1 VTGSAHRHRV
11 SRRAVLRGL
20 GASLTLPFLPSLAWA
35 GDPQAASAPP
45 RRFACLLFANGV
57 KEGDWGVE
65 TDATGRITGVRRSL
79 RPLAEWTDQL
89 FLPRRLHLF
98 DDTFGVHLPFYTNF
112 LTGREVPRGSLPR
125 LGISLDQQMAQTVGS
140 STPLGSLVL
149 GTEVAGIGLDQ
160 GKPAIYKGTVSW
172 SSPTTPITPETIPR
186 AAFDRLFDTSDRALD
201 RSVLDRV
208 QRQARDLRRDLD
220 RTDQRKLDEYLE
232 SVREVERRVEIATTE
247 RPEDAWQP
255 TLDEPDVPRP
265 QEGRPP
271 TVPEHVRLMLD
282 ILVLALQMDRTRV
295 ATFLFQNDLT
305 GMTFDFIEGVG
316 KTGLH
321 TMSHHRQRAET
332 LRQYQLVNQWH
343 SAQFAYVLD
352 KMAAVDEGDGT
363 TLLDNTMLLF
373 GSTMMDGD
381 SHDANDLPLI
391 VAGGRSAGIRGGR
404 AVRYDRLEDR
414 RLCNLHLDLLNRMG
428 HDAESFGNSHYRLP
442 EVGG

>member
-1 VTGSAHRHRV
+1 
-11 SRRAVLRGL
+11 
-20 GASLTLPFLPSLAWA
+20 
-35 GDPQAASAPP
+35 
-45 RRFACLLFANGV
+45 
-57 KEGDWGVE
+57 
-65 TDATGRITGVRRSL
+65 
-79 RPLAEWTDQL
+79 
-89 FLPRRLHLF
+89 
-98 DDTFGVHLPFYTNF
+98 
-112 LTGREVPRGSLPR
+112 
-125 LGISLDQQMAQTVGS
+125 
-140 STPLGSLVL
+140 
-149 GTEVAGIGLDQ
+149 
-160 GKPAIYKGTVSW
+160 
-172 SSPTTPITPETIPR
+172 
-186 AAFDRLFDTSDRALD
+186 
-201 RSVLDRV
+201 VLDRV

-232 SVREVERRVEIATTE
+232 SVREVERRGEVATTE
-247 RPEDAWQP
+247 RPEDAWPP

-404 AVRYDRLEDR
+404 AVRYDRLEPLVQPPPRPAQPHGPR
-414 RLCNLHLDLLNRMG
+414 RRVLRQQP
-428 HDAESFGNSHYRLP
+428 LP
-442 EVGG
+442 PTGGGWVRGCGGRSLARASTASRPAVGVEACVRAR